1 MSKTDL
7 PLTPEDVAEIAAIL
21 DGTAYDRLDVTTTRF
36 RLRVARDGR
45 GFTQEWSFDEGAV
58 PGPIGSDIAAATVVS
73 SAVQADIGPCVRAPL
88 PGTFYRAPAP
98 GAPPFVEVGAVVTP
112 DTVVG
117 IIETM
122 KLMNPVHAG
131 VDGVISTILVDN
143 ATMIAKGAALML
155 LGGALSD
162 GPAL

>member
-1 MSKTDL
+1 MSRKS
-7 PLTPEDVAEIAAIL
+7 P
-21 DGTAYDRLDVTTTRF
+21 RF
-36 RLRVARDGR
+36 WM
-45 GFTQEWSFDEGAV
+45 GFTQDWSFDE
-58 PGPIGSDIAAATVVS
+58 AAAPGANMAAAPVVTP
-73 SAVQADIGPCVRAPL
+73 AIQADIGPCVRAPL

-155 LGGALSD
+155 LDGALPD